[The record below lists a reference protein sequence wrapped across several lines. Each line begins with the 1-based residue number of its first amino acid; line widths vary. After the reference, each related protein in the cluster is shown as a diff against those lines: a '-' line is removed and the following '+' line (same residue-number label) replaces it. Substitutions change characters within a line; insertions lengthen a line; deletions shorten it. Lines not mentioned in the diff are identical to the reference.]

1 MPWPKGVPRKGYTK
15 GDLKKTPAGDPLG
28 FPEEAPK
35 TFRKLMSEKLAAI
48 PEAPVPDHDE
58 LKRLVRDL
66 AAQVANLAK
75 TKAPATVT
83 PRSESL
89 IERLRRIDDEVKAW
103 TNLAHWASSREDHRP
118 VRAYAK
124 ACASS
129 LRLQAIELVQA
140 YMGRLEEYRKKN
152 PVTAAAEKVN

>member
-15 GDLKKTPAGDPLG
+15 GDLKKASEGDPLG
-28 FPEEAPK
+28 FPEEAPR
-35 TFRKLMSEKLAAI
+35 TYAKLMSEKLTAI
-48 PEAPVPDHDE
+48 PEAPAPSHDE
-58 LKRLVRDL
+58 LKMLVRDL
-66 AAQVANLAK
+66 SAQVASLAK
-75 TKAPATVT
+75 AKAPVAVT

-103 TNLAHWASSREDHRP
+103 TNLAHWASSREAHRP

-129 LRLQAIELVQA
+129 LRLQAVELVQA
-140 YMGRLEEYRKKN
+140 HMERLEEYRRKN
-152 PVTAAAEKVN
+152 PITAAAGGAK